1 MEMNNSFFRQPILQ
15 VILAITITAPAYA
28 QFDRILEYK
37 GRWSCMTTDNFTYEY
52 GTLKKE
58 ENKPFGLVI
67 GEDFVR
73 YSGGAGI
80 GTGNLKIIKPKTIN
94 IIASNNESFFK
105 FHHGEF
111 IWSTLYNYPVPA
123 PPTSPRR
130 KKLKAY
136 LQIGT
141 CEKF

>member
-1 MEMNNSFFRQPILQ
+1 MEKKMAFGLSGVKMGKKLIKEHSKMGTNNSFFRQPILQ

-67 GEDFVR
+67 GIDRICKQVAKEWQIITKNKKMG
-73 YSGGAGI
+73 YSL
-80 GTGNLKIIKPKTIN
+80 NCNPL
-94 IIASNNESFFK
+94 F
-105 FHHGEF
+105 
-111 IWSTLYNYPVPA
+111 
-123 PPTSPRR
+123 
-130 KKLKAY
+130 
-136 LQIGT
+136 
-141 CEKF
+141 

>member
-1 MEMNNSFFRQPILQ
+1 MAFGLNGVKMGKKLIKEHSKMGTNNSFFRQPILQ

-80 GTGNLKIIKPKTIN
+80 GTGNLKIIKPKTQ
-94 IIASNNESFFK
+94 
-105 FHHGEF
+105 
-111 IWSTLYNYPVPA
+111 TVPW
-123 PPTSPRR
+123 
-130 KKLKAY
+130 
-136 LQIGT
+136 
-141 CEKF
+141 F